1 MSIILESKD
10 IPPDLLEY
18 FEPIINTKSDVW
30 KIPTQSFSGAH
41 FATFPEKL
49 IEPMIKAGTSEKGC
63 CSRCGKAWE
72 RMVENTPE
80 YQRRVELS
88 RLKYSKTSAEKLETG
103 SATGGHGD
111 ELGHF
116 SKETKTIGW
125 QPVCKCN
132 AEIVP
137 PVVCD
142 IFMGSGTVALVA
154 KKLGVNYVGI
164 ELNPKYIAMAEKRI
178 NGVEENLFKQ
188 TT

>member
-63 CSRCGKAWE
+63 CSKCGKAWE
-72 RMVENTPE
+72 RMVNVYYE
-80 YQRRVELS
+80 
-88 RLKYSKTSAEKLETG
+88 
-103 SATGGHGD
+103 
-111 ELGHF
+111 ELGAITENEKCHNELQGNNF
-116 SKETKTIGW
+116 GTRQYGRARKISDTIGW
-125 QPVCKCN
+125 QPTCKCN